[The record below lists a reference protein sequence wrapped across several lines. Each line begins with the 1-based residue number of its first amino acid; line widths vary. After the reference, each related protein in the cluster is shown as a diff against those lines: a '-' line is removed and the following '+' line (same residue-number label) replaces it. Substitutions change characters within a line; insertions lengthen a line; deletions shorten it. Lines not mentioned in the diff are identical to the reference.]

1 MFNHDLT
8 AIENLDNIGMDTISL
23 LKERMGYTD
32 KLRCCNE
39 CKNYEP
45 ENEICKISNMG
56 DIPVKPYATC
66 EYYKRAAHVKPH
78 ASEAIYQY
86 KVNDEDSDWITVE
99 KQWYD
104 NIKNAPNVV
113 VQIIYPQ
120 E

>member
-1 MFNHDLT
+1 MFDDNLT
-8 AIENLDNIGMDTISL
+8 AIQNLNSIGMDTIGL

-39 CKNYEP
+39 CSHYRP
-45 ENEICKISNMG
+45 EEKVCKISNMG

-66 EYYKRAAHVKPH
+66 EYYKRAPHIKPH

-86 KVNDEDSDWITVE
+86 KVEGVDSDWITVE

-104 NIKNAPNVV
+104 NIKSASNVS
-113 VQIIYPQ
+113 VQIVYPP